1 LGDKRKDRIM
11 KELICKNCGHSET
24 LEKINGS
31 NVTKILIA
39 PYPRERKKDGLH
51 IYPLYCLKCNYITE
65 WSVDSQNISGNTI
78 DGIEYFKTFKINK
91 KYKTMFIPIEDT
103 LGARGYTGTEW
114 IKYSIGWFVI
124 FVIIFAIFQ

>member
-1 LGDKRKDRIM
+1 M
-11 KELICKNCGHSET
+11 KKLICKNCEHSET

-65 WSVDSQNISGNTI
+65 WSADSQNISNKAI

>member
-1 LGDKRKDRIM
+1 M

-65 WSVDSQNISGNTI
+65 WSADSQNISNKAI
-78 DGIEYFKTFKINK
+78 DGIEYFKTFKIKK
-91 KYKTMFIPIEDT
+91 KYKTMFVPIEDT
-103 LGARGYTGTEW
+103 LGTRGYTGTER

-124 FVIIFAIFQ
+124 LVIIFAIFQ

>member
-1 LGDKRKDRIM
+1 M

-65 WSVDSQNISGNTI
+65 WATDSQNISGNAI

>member
-1 LGDKRKDRIM
+1 M

-65 WSVDSQNISGNTI
+65 WAADSQNISTNAI

>member
-1 LGDKRKDRIM
+1 M

-65 WSVDSQNISGNTI
+65 WSADSQNISNKAI
-78 DGIEYFKTFKINK
+78 DGIEYFTNDMESGNI
-91 KYKTMFIPIEDT
+91 YE
-103 LGARGYTGTEW
+103 LGDDGDPGD
-114 IKYSIGWFVI
+114 KVGWFENSI
-124 FVIIFAIFQ
+124 AFFS